1 MFFDE
6 NGMFRLDEMVVE
18 SKTFQK
24 IMEDEIVTDE
34 EIREQ
39 SLLVVELYKRLE
51 KSLNAEQLK
60 LVAETIVEMGVLQS
74 ACQYAELKEL
84 KGNSNR

>member
-1 MFFDE
+1 MFFNED
-6 NGMFRLDEMVVE
+6 GMFRLDEMVLE

-24 IMEDEIVTDE
+24 IMEDQIVTDE

-39 SLLVVELYKRLE
+39 SHLVIELYKRLE
-51 KSLNAEQLK
+51 TSLNEEQLT

-84 KGNSNR
+84 KGHLNR